1 MTVNDGGKDGGNG
14 EGRGHIRRRQEGR
27 EVDAGRG
34 ASNLMQQCGGAARE
48 MAGGELFGGREAK
61 YRSLMAVFVRCRKAE
76 SWTRTGGE
84 VYSLCARGF

>member
-48 MAGGELFGGREAK
+48 MAGGE
-61 YRSLMAVFVRCRKAE
+61 FVWWKR
-76 SWTRTGGE
+76 GE
-84 VYSLCARGF
+84 VSVFDGGLCALQKSRVVDADWW